1 MNTCFQFQTQQSASS
16 DERSVLHEIENTS
29 EDASGGY
36 ALSRKEGR
44 VTVGESSGFAETSD
58 EPGRDQPRA
67 GQENEH
73 STSKDSSCQKGG

>member
-1 MNTCFQFQTQQSASS
+1 MNTCFQFQSQQIASS

>member
-1 MNTCFQFQTQQSASS
+1 MNTCFQFQTQQITSS

-36 ALSRKEGR
+36 ALPRKEGR

-73 STSKDSSCQKGG
+73 STSKDTSCQKGG